1 MADARSLK
9 PLIGRVATGETLS
22 REHTR
27 EAFDIMMSGEAT
39 PAQIAAFLM
48 ALRVRGETVDEIT
61 GAATVM
67 RAKMLPLKSPVGAMD
82 VVGTGGDQ
90 SGSYNV
96 STCTAI
102 VVAGAGVPVAKHGN
116 RAMSSKCGSADVL
129 QALGVA
135 IECDA
140 ALTQRSLDEAGLC
153 FMLAPRH
160 HAAMKHV
167 GPTRVEMGTRTV
179 FNLLGPLSNPA
190 GVKRYLL
197 GVFGRPWIEPLAAV
211 LKELGTE
218 RAWVVHGSDGLDEMT
233 ITGPTYV
240 AELKDG
246 KVRTFEVSPK
256 DAGLSTSAPESIK
269 GADAAA
275 NAAAVRAVLAG
286 EKNAFRDIVL
296 LNAAAALLVAGKAE
310 DLKSGAALAAQS
322 IDSGK
327 AKAVLAKMVAATNA
341 VPA

>member
-9 PLIGRVATGETLS
+9 PLIARVATGDTLS
-22 REHTR
+22 REQTR

-39 PAQIAAFLM
+39 SAQIAAFLM
-48 ALRVRGETVDEIT
+48 ALRVRGETIDEIT
-61 GAATVM
+61 GAASVL
-67 RAKMLPLKSPVGAMD
+67 RAKMLPLRSPAGAMD

-135 IECDA
+135 IECDT

-197 GVFGRPWIEPLAAV
+197 GVFARQWIEPLAAV
-211 LKELGTE
+211 LNELGTE

-246 KVRTFEVSPK
+246 KVRSFEVSPK
-256 DAGLSTSAPESIK
+256 DAGLSPSAPESIK
-269 GADAAA
+269 GADAAT

-286 EKNAFRDIVL
+286 AKNAFRDIVL
-296 LNAAAALLVAGKAE
+296 LNAAAALLVAGKAG
-310 DLKSGAALAAQS
+310 DLRSGAALAAQS

-327 AKAVLAKMVAATNA
+327 AQAVLAKMVAVTNA

>member
-140 ALTQRSLDEAGLC
+140 ALLRRPLPQQTLTGWQRLGQPVLRLDLVFVPEAVAVCAHRIGSRR
-153 FMLAPRH
+153 P
-160 HAAMKHV
+160 
-167 GPTRVEMGTRTV
+167 
-179 FNLLGPLSNPA
+179 
-190 GVKRYLL
+190 GV
-197 GVFGRPWIEPLAAV
+197 A
-211 LKELGTE
+211 
-218 RAWVVHGSDGLDEMT
+218 
-233 ITGPTYV
+233 
-240 AELKDG
+240 
-246 KVRTFEVSPK
+246 
-256 DAGLSTSAPESIK
+256 
-269 GADAAA
+269 
-275 NAAAVRAVLAG
+275 
-286 EKNAFRDIVL
+286 
-296 LNAAAALLVAGKAE
+296 
-310 DLKSGAALAAQS
+310 KS
-322 IDSGK
+322 
-327 AKAVLAKMVAATNA
+327 
-341 VPA
+341 VPAP